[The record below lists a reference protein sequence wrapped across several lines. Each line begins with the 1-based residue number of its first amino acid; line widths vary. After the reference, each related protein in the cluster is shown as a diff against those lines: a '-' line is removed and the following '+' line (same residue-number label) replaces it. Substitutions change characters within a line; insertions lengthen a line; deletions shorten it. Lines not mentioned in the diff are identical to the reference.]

1 MYTKDTSNILLS
13 HATQNST
20 RSGHVYL
27 DDKTSWSCIFCLSV
41 LTPLSYDVSLYLTML
56 AYQFEKV
63 VCRGTH
69 CTRTIL
75 RDSRRRV
82 AKGNLPKKLI
92 TLARSE
98 GISHS
103 LTSLSFVQGA
113 TGASI

>member
-1 MYTKDTSNILLS
+1 MYTKDTSNIHLS

-41 LTPLSYDVSLYLTML
+41 LTPLSYDVSLYLTTL
-56 AYQFEKV
+56 AHQFEKV
-63 VCRGTH
+63 VRTC
-69 CTRTIL
+69 TIL
-75 RDSRRRV
+75 WDSRRRV

-103 LTSLSFVQGA
+103 LTSLSFVQCA